1 MTRVGKWGLNVDKMI
16 EHTGRDRS
24 LALRLLKHWDS
35 NVELRRRMAK
45 MLYRGKKAELEA
57 ITQYRGMLL
66 EYVAAILADQE

>member
-16 EHTGRDRS
+16 EHTSRDRS